1 MFYREYDP
9 ALGRMTSV
17 DPVAGKYSSLTPYN
31 YAFNDP
37 VTYNDPLG
45 DDASDR
51 NYGKF
56 LYFNSPADFSPQDA
70 HAGPGGG
77 GMFGSEF
84 IRYGP
89 GNSILMG
96 YLDQMWADTEDV
108 KSDKLS
114 IEAYAARYGQSF
126 GGMLAGLTAG
136 LSSLMPNQV
145 FNVWAGK
152 QKASGGYRGAW
163 QTYSSTIRDL
173 VEERG
178 YKLRLRYKA
187 TNITQGVPSPEELSK
202 RFGASFREW
211 AEPIFQKYNGK
222 SFQLSDLLDELRAFD
237 SSNLRDDGLPDV
249 PNSKFQYTL
258 RTVWGRLDVRTPG
271 KNSTTISQE
280 YFFDNPQYMPTYMGT
295 VINPG
300 IGVMTVEN
308 ASMPGKLIVWG
319 IKLEI
324 TTNF

>member
-114 IEAYAARYGQSF
+114 IEAYAARYGQS
-126 GGMLAGLTAG
+126 L
-136 LSSLMPNQV
+136 
-145 FNVWAGK
+145 
-152 QKASGGYRGAW
+152 
-163 QTYSSTIRDL
+163 TIRDL